1 METDAPAKAI
11 PDSVSAD
18 IPVVLP
24 NGAQVRISGTLVPRT
39 GDRDVSFRIPSFEK
53 VAQVVEGI
61 GDSLHAVGEKLKP
74 SKLTVEF
81 GLEIK
86 VESGE
91 LTALLVK
98 GEGTSHLTVEFEWE
112 RPNSGEKDE
121 KSRTVID
128 PAPAV

>member
-1 METDAPAKAI
+1 METDAPAPAV
-11 PDSVSAD
+11 PGSVTAD

-24 NGAQVRISGTLVPRT
+24 NGAHVRISGTLGSPT
-39 GDRDVSFRIPSFEK
+39 GERDVSFKMPSFEK
-53 VAQVVEGI
+53 VAQIVEGI

-112 RPNSGEKDE
+112 RPKSAGEDE
-121 KSRTVID
+121 KTKQGWT
-128 PAPAV
+128 